1 MLFHSSV
8 RQELSRYFWATLVV
22 LTTVVITVWL
32 IRAFGEASLGKFN
45 PKDVGLVLGYTTLS
59 NLHSL
64 LTLSLY
70 IAIVSTVS
78 RMYADSEMVI
88 WQGSGLSIFN
98 LFRPTFRF
106 AWPWLIAITVL
117 SLTAWP
123 WANAQIREM
132 RERYEKR
139 GDLERIKPG
148 QFQESANGKRVFFID
163 NSSLSA
169 KNGNRIFI
177 VSNEN
182 GKQSIITALTG
193 VLETREQDRVLVLRN
208 GQRVDISPDKNEL
221 KVIEFES
228 HAARIDSMP
237 VVIMESEAQSMQPS
251 ELLAN
256 PGTVNMGE
264 LGWRIG
270 MALAALNL
278 LILAIGIPFINP
290 RSGRSG
296 SLIVTIIS
304 FFTYYNMVNMSR
316 NWIGAGVISLPGMLL
331 ALHLPV
337 FILACL
343 ILFWRQQQGLI
354 FYKTRPF
361 SKTAMAG
368 SA

>member
-22 LTTVVITVWL
+22 LTTIVITVWL
-32 IRAFGEASLGKFN
+32 IRAFGEASVGKFN
-45 PKDVGLVLGYTTLS
+45 PQDVGLVLGYTTLS

-70 IAIVSTVS
+70 VAVVSTVS

-88 WQGSGLSIFN
+88 WQGSGMSILN
-98 LFRPTFRF
+98 LFRPALVF

-123 WANAQIREM
+123 WANGQIREM

-148 QFQESANGKRVFFID
+148 QFQESADGKRVFFID

-177 VSNEN
+177 VSNEE
-182 GKQSIITALTG
+182 GKQSIVTALTG
-193 VLETREQDRVLVLRN
+193 LLETREQERYLVLKN
-208 GQRVDISPDKNEL
+208 GQRIDIAPEKNEF

-228 HAARIDSMP
+228 HASRIDSVP
-237 VVIMESEAQSMQPS
+237 AALLESEAQSMQPL

-256 PGTVNMGE
+256 PGNVNLGE

-270 MALAALNL
+270 MAIAAVNL

-316 NWIGAGVISLPGMLL
+316 NWIGAGHISLPAMLL

-337 FILACL
+337 FLAAL
-343 ILFWRQQQGLI
+343 AILFWRQQQGLI
-354 FYKTRPF
+354 FYKTRP
-361 SKTAMAG
+361 SIKPAMMTRA
-368 SA
+368 

>member
-22 LTTVVITVWL
+22 LTTIVITVWL
-32 IRAFGEASLGKFN
+32 IRAFGDASVGKFN
-45 PKDVGLVLGYTTLS
+45 PQDVGLVLGYTTLS

-98 LFRPTFRF
+98 LFRPTLRF
-106 AWPWLIAITVL
+106 AWPWLIAIAVL
-117 SLTAWP
+117 SLTVWP
-123 WANAQIREM
+123 WANGQIREM
-132 RERYEKR
+132 RERFEKR

-163 NSSLSA
+163 NSSLSD

-177 VSNEN
+177 VSNEA

-193 VLETREQDRVLVLRN
+193 LLETRELDRYLVLKN
-208 GQRVDISPDKNEL
+208 GQRVDISTEKNEL

-228 HAARIDSMP
+228 HSSRIDSVP
-237 VVIMESEAQSMQPS
+237 LALLESEAQSMQPS

-256 PGTVNMGE
+256 PGNANLGE

-278 LILAIGIPFINP
+278 LIMAIGIPFINP

-296 SLIVTIIS
+296 SLVVTVIS

-316 NWIGAGVISLPGMLL
+316 NWIGAGDISFTHMLL

-337 FILACL
+337 FILGCL
-343 ILFWRQQQGLI
+343 ILFWRQQQGVI
-354 FYKTRPF
+354 FYKARPVMG
-361 SKTAMAG
+361 T
-368 SA
+368 SAVSSL

>member
-22 LTTVVITVWL
+22 LTTIVITVWL
-32 IRAFGEASLGKFN
+32 IRAFGEASVGKFN

-70 IAIVSTVS
+70 IAVVSSVS

-88 WQGSGLSIFN
+88 WQGSGMSILN
-98 LFRPTFRF
+98 LFRPALRF
-106 AWPWLIAITVL
+106 AWPWLIAITLL

-123 WANAQIREM
+123 WANGQIREM
-132 RERYEKR
+132 QERYEKR
-139 GDLERIKPG
+139 GDLDRIKPG
-148 QFQESANGKRVFFID
+148 QFQESADGKRVFFID
-163 NSSLSA
+163 NSSLSD

-177 VSNEN
+177 VSNEQ
-182 GKQSIITALTG
+182 GKQSIVTALTG
-193 VLETREQDRVLVLRN
+193 LLETREQERYLVLKN
-208 GQRVDISPDKNEL
+208 GQRIDIAPEKNEF

-228 HAARIDSMP
+228 HASRISAVP
-237 VVIMESEAQSMQPS
+237 VALLESEAQSMQPL

-256 PGTVNMGE
+256 PGNVNLGE

-270 MALAALNL
+270 MSIAAVNL

-316 NWIGAGVISLPGMLL
+316 NWIGAGHISLPAMLL

-337 FILACL
+337 FLAACA
-343 ILFWRQQQGLI
+343 IFFWRQQQGLI
-354 FYKTRPF
+354 FYKTRSF
-361 SKTAMAG
+361 FKTAEVTRA
-368 SA
+368 

>member
-22 LTTVVITVWL
+22 LTTIVITVWL
-32 IRAFGEASLGKFN
+32 IRTFGDASIGRFN

-64 LTLSLY
+64 LTLSIY

-88 WQGSGLSIFN
+88 WQGSGLSIYA
-98 LFRPTFRF
+98 LFKPTMRF

-123 WANAQIREM
+123 WANEQIQEM

-163 NSSLSA
+163 NSSVSD
-169 KNGNRIFI
+169 KNANRIFI
-177 VSNEN
+177 VSNDA
-182 GKQSIITALTG
+182 GTQSIVTAQTG
-193 VLETREQDRVLVLRN
+193 QIETRDQDRFLVLKN
-208 GQRVDISPDKNEL
+208 GQRIDIAPDKNEL
-221 KVIEFES
+221 KVVEFETHS
-228 HAARIDSMP
+228 SRVSTVPIALSTD
-237 VVIMESEAQSMQPS
+237 EAQSMQPAD
-251 ELLAN
+251 LWAN
-256 PGTVNMGE
+256 PTNVNLGE

-270 MALAALNL
+270 MAIAAINL
-278 LILAIGIPFINP
+278 LILALGIPFINP

-296 SLIVTIIS
+296 SLVLTIIS

-316 NWIGAGVISLPGMLL
+316 NWIGAGQISFIGMLT

-337 FILACL
+337 FLLACL
-343 ILFWRQQQGLI
+343 ILYWRQQQGLI
-354 FYKTRPF
+354 FNKGRTPAPLSKGARP
-361 SKTAMAG
+361 
-368 SA
+368 